1 MYNIQTEAD
10 ELGFSENMVGNM
22 FQNINAS
29 NYRIKTSV

>member
-10 ELGFSENMVGNM
+10 ELGFSRIWWAICSRD
-22 FQNINAS
+22 INA

>member
-10 ELGFSENMVGNM
+10 ELGFSEIWWAICSRD
-22 FQNINAS
+22 INAS

>member
-10 ELGFSENMVGNM
+10 ELGFRRIWWAICSRD
-22 FQNINAS
+22 INAS